1 MSVRSR
7 LGLPRLFGAIGLG
20 LLPGC
25 MTAPPPAEGLLVRP
39 LDVTASQVAEDTQ
52 PPARPV
58 SQTPRAPGTPLP
70 LRLRVPAE
78 LPGAEVPP
86 MVMPSASADRPAFE
100 RALAEMFPPS
110 PALPA
115 DLVPTDGPM
124 LNLAELQQQMLAVHP
139 SLRQAAADVDAARGA
154 ALQAGLPP
162 NPSFGFEADTVGS
175 GRTAGQ
181 QGAKYEQLIKTA
193 GKLRL
198 AQAAA
203 LIDVLTAEVNLRRA
217 QYDLI
222 TQVRAT
228 YFAVLVAQE
237 QLRIAHLVARLTEE
251 SFRVQ
256 VDQLRGGQAAPY
268 EPAQLR
274 ALAEQAR
281 AALRQAENRYRSAW
295 RQLAAAVGRPDLP
308 PTKLAGSATM
318 AAPAFDYE
326 LIRARMFELHTDL
339 RNAAN
344 GVARARTQVRIA
356 EVTPVPDVNLKV
368 VVQKDFTAP
377 PFATTANVEIG
388 VPTPVWDRNQGGIQ
402 QARAQLGRALEE
414 AQRVRLD
421 LQSRLADAIERYETN
436 RQFVEAYRNQILPDQ
451 VRAYRG
457 VVQRYQQEPDKVN
470 YNDIITTQQSLV
482 TSLSNYLQSLAGQ
495 WQAVADLAALAQ
507 LDDLYPAVPEVKK

>member
-1 MSVRSR
+1 M
-7 LGLPRLFGAIGLG
+7 GAIGLAI
-20 LLPGC
+20 LPGC
-25 MTAPPPAEGLLVRP
+25 MMAPPPAEGLLVRP
-39 LDVTASQVAEDTQ
+39 LDVTTSKVAQEAE
-52 PPARPV
+52 PPQRPII
-58 SQTPRAPGTPLP
+58 QAPRVPGTPLP
-70 LRLRVPAE
+70 FRLRVPPE

-86 MVMPSASADRPAFE
+86 LQMPPSTDPAFE
-100 RALAEMFPPS
+100 RALAEIFPQS
-110 PALPA
+110 PAIPA
-115 DLVPTDGPM
+115 DPVPTEGPV
-124 LNLAELQQQMLAVHP
+124 LNLAELQQTMLATHP
-139 SLRQAAADVDAARGA
+139 ALRQAAADVEAARGA

-203 LIDVLTAEVNLRRA
+203 LVDVLTAEVNLRRA

-222 TQVRAT
+222 TQVRAA

-237 QLRIAHLVARLTEE
+237 QLRITNLVALLTNE

-281 AALRQAENRYRSAW
+281 AALRQAHNRYRSAW

-308 PTKLAGSATM
+308 PARLAGSATM
-318 AAPAFDYE
+318 TAPVFDYQVLLDRILE
-326 LIRARMFELHTDL
+326 IHTDL

-368 VVQKDFTAP
+368 VVQKDYTAP

-388 VPTPVWDRNQGGIQ
+388 VPVPVWDRNQGGIQ
-402 QARAQLGRALEE
+402 QAQAQLGRALEE

-421 LQSRLADAIERYETN
+421 LQARLADAIERYQTN

-457 VVQRYQQEPDKVN
+457 VVQRYQQEPEKVN
-470 YNDIITTQQSLV
+470 YNDIITTQQTLV
-482 TSLSNYLQSLAGQ
+482 TSLSNYLNALAAQ
-495 WQAVADLAALAQ
+495 WQGVADLAALAQ

>member
-1 MSVRSR
+1 
-7 LGLPRLFGAIGLG
+7 LWAIGLAI
-20 LLPGC
+20 LAGC
-25 MTAPPPAEGLLVRP
+25 MTSSPPAEGLLIRP
-39 LDVTASQVAEDTQ
+39 LDVTASQVAEETK
-52 PPARPV
+52 PPPRPE
-58 SQTPRAPGTPLP
+58 SASPRAPGQPLP
-70 LRLRVPAE
+70 QRLRVPPN

-86 MVMPSASADRPAFE
+86 LQMPSRDADRPAFE
-100 RALAEMFPPS
+100 KALAEMFPAA

-115 DLVPTDGPM
+115 DLVPTEGPV
-124 LNLAELQQQMLAVHP
+124 LNLTELQQQMLAVHP
-139 SLRQAAADVDAARGA
+139 SLRQAAADVEAARGA

-162 NPSFGFEADTVGS
+162 NPVFGFEADTVGS

-198 AQAAA
+198 AQASAMIDL
-203 LIDVLTAEVNLRRA
+203 LIAEVNLRRA

-222 TQVRAT
+222 TQVRGT

-237 QLRIAHLVARLTEE
+237 QLRVAHLVARLTEE
-251 SFRVQ
+251 SYRVQ

-274 ALAEQAR
+274 ALATQAR
-281 AALRQAENRYRSAW
+281 AALSQAENRYRSAW

-308 PTKLAGSATM
+308 PARLAGSGIM

-326 LIRARMFELHTDL
+326 LIRARMLEVHTDL

-344 GVARARTQVRIA
+344 GVARARTQLRLA
-356 EVTPVPDVNLKV
+356 EVTPFPDVNVKV
-368 VVQKDFTAP
+368 VVQKDFSAP

-402 QARAQLGRALEE
+402 QAQGQLGRALEE
-414 AQRVRLD
+414 ARRVELN
-421 LQSRLADAIERYETN
+421 LLTNLADAIERYETN
-436 RQFVEAYRNQILPDQ
+436 RQFVELYRNQILPDQ

-457 VVQRYQQEPDKVN
+457 VVQRYQQQPEAVN
-470 YNDIITTQQSLV
+470 YNDIITTQQTLV
-482 TSLSNYLQSLAGQ
+482 TSLANYLQALAAQ

-507 LDDLYPAVPEVKK
+507 LDDLYPTVPEVKK